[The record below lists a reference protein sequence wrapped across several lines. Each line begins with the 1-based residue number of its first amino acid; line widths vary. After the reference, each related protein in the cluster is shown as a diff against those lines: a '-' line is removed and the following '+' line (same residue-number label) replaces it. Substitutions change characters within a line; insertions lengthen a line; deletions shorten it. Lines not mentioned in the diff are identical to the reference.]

1 MLADQ
6 LSKCDPSDKQRLK
19 SELIASGNIL
29 GILQDSPSSWLKYGT
44 NVNNI
49 DSNIIEE
56 LIEKRKQAR
65 NDKNFN
71 EADNIRLQL
80 NNMGIE
86 IEDTKDKTVWRSKN

>member
-1 MLADQ
+1 MVQ
-6 LSKCDPSDKQRLK
+6 QKQKLK
-19 SELIASGNIL
+19 SELITSGNIL

-44 NVNNI
+44 NINNI

-65 NDKNFN
+65 KDKNFS
-71 EADNIRLQL
+71 EADNIRLEL

-86 IEDTKDKTVWRSKN
+86 IEDTKDKTVWRSKK

>member
-1 MLADQ
+1 MADK
-6 LSKCDPSDKQRLK
+6 LSKCDPAQKQKLK

-44 NVNNI
+44 NINNI

-65 NDKNFN
+65 KDKNFS
-71 EADNIRLQL
+71 EADNIRLEL

-86 IEDTKDKTVWRSKN
+86 IEDTKDKTVWRSKK